1 MTSEELAA
9 EVKKA
14 VSAAVQERIL
24 GVGKDQYDLG
34 DKQEFEEMSLD
45 RLFEMAE
52 EEALDLIAYS
62 TMVVIRVRRLREAFR
77 LLSKVTEGAAK
88 EVWNI
93 G

>member
-9 EVKKA
+9 EVKRT

-24 GVGKDQYDLG
+24 GVGKSQYDLG

-45 RLFEMAE
+45 RLLEMAE

-62 TMVVIRVRRLREAFR
+62 SMLIIRVRRLREAFR
-77 LLSKVTEGAAK
+77 ILSKVTEGAAK

>member
-9 EVKKA
+9 EVKKT

-52 EEALDLIAYS
+52 EEALDMIAYS

>member
-1 MTSEELAA
+1 MTSEELAS

-34 DKQEFEEMSLD
+34 DKQAFEEMSLD
-45 RLFEMAE
+45 RLLEMAE

-62 TMVVIRVRRLREAFR
+62 TMAIIRVRRLREAFR

>member
-9 EVKKA
+9 EVKKT

-34 DKQEFEEMSLD
+34 DKQEFEEMPLD
-45 RLFEMAE
+45 RLFKMTE

-62 TMVVIRVRRLREAFR
+62 TMIIVRVRRLREAFR
-77 LLSKVTEGAAK
+77 ILSEVTEGAAK

>member
-1 MTSEELAA
+1 VTSEELAA

>member
-1 MTSEELAA
+1 MTSEELAS

-24 GVGKDQYDLG
+24 GVGKEQYDLG
-34 DKQEFEEMSLD
+34 DKQAFEEMSLD

-62 TMVVIRVRRLREAFR
+62 TMLIIRVRRLREAFKT
-77 LLSKVTEGAAK
+77 LSRVTEDAAK
-88 EVWNI
+88 EVCNI

>member
-24 GVGKDQYDLG
+24 GVGKEQYDLG

-62 TMVVIRVRRLREAFR
+62 TMLIIRVRRLREAFKT
-77 LLSKVTEGAAK
+77 LSRVTEDAAK
-88 EVWNI
+88 EVCNI